1 MSCSRVPTLRVLLGV
16 WRGGK
21 GIALGGVEES
31 EINI

>member
-1 MSCSRVPTLRVLLGV
+1 LFQGTNPKGPLGV